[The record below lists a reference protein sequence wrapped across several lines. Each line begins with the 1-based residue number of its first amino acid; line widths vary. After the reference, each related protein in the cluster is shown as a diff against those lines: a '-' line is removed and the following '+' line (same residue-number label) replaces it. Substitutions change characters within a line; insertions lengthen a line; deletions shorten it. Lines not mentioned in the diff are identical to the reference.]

1 MIHDESVAANA
12 DTCRL
17 VIVDRLSELDWLVE
31 VVNNA
36 IKADQ
41 DANKG

>member
-1 MIHDESVAANA
+1 MIHDEFVVAKA
-12 DTCRL
+12 DTRRR

-31 VVNNA
+31 VVNKA

-41 DANKG
+41 DANKS